1 MATPTQWTWVWAS
14 SGRWWRTGQSGVL
27 QSMGLQ
33 SWTRLSD
40 WTTTT
45 VLPLIFSSYDIGH
58 RVDSPPPIPWRRKW
72 QTTPVSLPGKSHGQK
87 SLVGC
92 SPWGLRESGT
102 AEQLTL
108 SLIPNLFPSRHCFIY
123 SNLIFTLKYI
133 LSTSSFMMSFAVTLV
148 NNNFIFP
155 GCSILFPKNHKL

>member
-1 MATPTQWTWVWAS
+1 M
-14 SGRWWRTGQSGVL
+14 
-27 QSMGLQ
+27 
-33 SWTRLSD
+33 LS
-40 WTTTT
+40 
-45 VLPLIFSSYDIGH
+45 LIFSSYEIGH
-58 RVDSPPPIPWRRKW
+58 RVDSPPPIHYFFNGFLLLIMWFLPLMIPWRRKW

-108 SLIPNLFPSRHCFIY
+108 SLIRNLFPSRHCFIY

-148 NNNFIFP
+148 NNNSIIFS